1 MNFQITK
8 KKKETISNAFTLVE
22 LVVVIMVIGILSA
35 IAVPSFRNATYKT
48 RQKEATLL
56 LSSYLRSAQA
66 YYVEFGS
73 ITQNTSELG
82 HFMKIT
88 GCCSVCG
95 WDHNPKYC
103 KSNIPMNFDNR
114 ELVSWRTDNG
124 LYTMAMLPQSDDLI
138 YFIAYPEHEMGFQGY
153 GVAACFSGK
162 YGITKIR
169 ENNNNKEKITHPPGC
184 GENNDD
190 WVHP

>member
-1 MNFQITK
+1 MK
-8 KKKETISNAFTLVE
+8 KKKKRIINAFTLVE
-22 LVVVIMVIGILSA
+22 LVVVVMVIGILSA

-56 LSSYLRSAQA
+56 LSSFLRSAQA
-66 YYVEFGS
+66 YYLEFGS

-82 HFMKIT
+82 NFMKIT

-103 KSNIPMNFDNR
+103 QSNPPMNFDNR
-114 ELVSWRTDNG
+114 EVVSWRTDNG
-124 LYTMAMLPQSDDLI
+124 LYTMAMHPQSDDLI

>member
-8 KKKETISNAFTLVE
+8 KGKKIINAFTIVE
-22 LVVVIMVIGILSA
+22 LVVVIMIIGILSA
-35 IAVPSFRNATYKT
+35 VAVPSFRNATYKT

-103 KSNIPMNFDNR
+103 QSNSPMNFDNR
-114 ELVSWRTDNG
+114 ELVSWRTNNG
-124 LYTMAMLPQSDDLI
+124 LYTMAMHPQSDDLI

-162 YGITKIR
+162 YGITKIK
-169 ENNNNKEKITHPPGC
+169 ENNNNQEKITHPPGC

>member
-1 MNFQITK
+1 MFSNLFVKGK
-8 KKKETISNAFTLVE
+8 KAFTLVE
-22 LVVVIMVIGILSA
+22 LVVVVGIIGILSA
-35 IAVPSFRNATYKT
+35 IAIPSFRNTIYKT
-48 RQKEATLL
+48 RQKEATTL
-56 LSSYLRSAQA
+56 LSSYLKSTEA

-73 ITQNTSELG
+73 IVKNTSELG
-82 HFMKIT
+82 HFLKIT

-103 KSNIPMNFDNR
+103 QSNSPMNFNDR

-124 LYTMAMLPQSDDLI
+124 LYTIAMHPQDEELI

-162 YGITKIR
+162 YGIKKII
-169 ENNNNKEKITHPPGC
+169 ENNNNLEKITHPPGC
-184 GENNDD
+184 GENNND